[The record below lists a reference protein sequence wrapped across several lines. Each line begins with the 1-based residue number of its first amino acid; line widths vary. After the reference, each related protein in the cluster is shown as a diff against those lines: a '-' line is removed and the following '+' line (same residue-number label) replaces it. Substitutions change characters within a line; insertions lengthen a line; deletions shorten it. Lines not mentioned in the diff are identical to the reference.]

1 MDSFHVKSENKGIKF
16 KSDHQRGLWLTR
28 LSQLDGKEFVL
39 SIDERKPKRS
49 ERQNAYLWLY
59 IGLIADE
66 TGYTK
71 DEVHSLM
78 KGKFLTRE
86 IKEVM
91 GQKVRITKS
100 TTDLTKSE
108 FSDYIQEIEA
118 FTGIQSPNTDEF
130 FGYEL
135 GYHK

>member
-16 KSDHQRGLWLTR
+16 KSDRQEDFWRQR

-39 SIDERKPKRS
+39 SIDEGKPKRS
-49 ERQNAYLWLY
+49 EQQNNYYWLY
-59 IGLIADE
+59 IGVISNENGNTKGELHALF
-66 TGYTK
+66 TG
-71 DEVHSLM
+71 M
-78 KGKFLTRE
+78 FLTRE

>member
-1 MDSFHVKSENKGIKF
+1 MDTFIVKSENKGIKF

-39 SIDERKPKRS
+39 RIDERKPKRS

>member
-16 KSDHQRGLWLTR
+16 KSDRQEDFWRQR